1 MAEKRKLRQTQWA
14 AQFAVASELCKMG
27 YEVAFTSGNHPQIDL
42 MVRSPK
48 GESFDVDVKG
58 LYRKNFFLLNPNKE
72 VREKLFYVLAYVP
85 AGGTNEFFVLSQADA
100 HRAARDDIDR
110 ARARQIAKGGTG
122 EKAGAMPGISWE
134 AAKRYKDLWK
144 ETLPA

>member
-58 LYRKNFFLLNPNKE
+58 LYQKNYFLLNPKKE
-72 VREKLFYVLAYVP
+72 IRDNLFYILAYGP
-85 AGGTNEFFVLSQADA
+85 QDERNEFCILSHAEAYEEVQK
-100 HRAARDDIDR
+100 DIER

-122 EKAGAMPGISWE
+122 EKAGVMPGIRWKDAQE
-134 AAKRYKDLWK
+134 YKEGWK
-144 ETLPA
+144 KLPT